1 MTAVVVWPRTL
12 QISSVLPDSAFDSM
26 THFVATSSTGSR
38 INFLVLGTA
47 RITGT
52 GQFGSVVQIHTYAG
66 VITLD
71 GRELSFADSVAPVFE
86 AGGFTVASSRRRLLD
101 LGTDIVGFF
110 TFLAAFDLDELE
122 SSYNSSAPVGYE
134 NVNTTHVGFP
144 TSFTMVATVY
154 SQCNVRAPSFHQTVR
169 RTHARDTNF

>member
-1 MTAVVVWPRTL
+1 
-12 QISSVLPDSAFDSM
+12 M
-26 THFVATSSTGSR
+26 THFVATSTTGSR

-71 GRELSFADSVAPVFE
+71 GRQISFADTVAPVFE

-110 TFLAAFDLDELE
+110 NFLASFNLDELE
-122 SSYNSSAPVGYE
+122 TGSNSSVPVYE
-134 NVNTTHVGFP
+134 NVNTTHAGYP
-144 TSFTMVATVY
+144 SAYSMVATVY
-154 SQCNVRAPSFHQTVR
+154 TQCEVRPFCCRARAPSDASPLLCGSSATEVGAFR
-169 RTHARDTNF
+169 AA